1 MPVPKPEAFILITR
15 HESAA
20 ARQATVQ
27 SNIMKNRNIF
37 KSFFAGLIFSLS
49 GGGLMASAATAPA
62 IIPEPQKMELPGGTF
77 QLQPDRRWLGL
88 FPHDGTKI
96 VADADD
102 RATAGFLAEQL
113 RKSTGY
119 KISIN
124 DPAQTAAE
132 GNILLTTQDAKA
144 QLGDEGY
151 ELTVTP
157 EAVVIRAPHQAGLF
171 YGVQTLLQLFPP
183 AVFSTNVVSGMNW
196 QIPCVQIQDWPRFK
210 WRGFMLDVSRHFFNK
225 SEVETVLDLMALHK
239 MNTFH
244 WHLTDDQGWRIEIK
258 KYPRLTEVGAW
269 RPGVGFNFSSNSTTA
284 YGPDGR
290 YGGFYTQDDIREV
303 VKYAAARHITI
314 VPEIEMPG
322 HATAAL
328 TAYPEYS
335 CTGGPFAPQL
345 TAGIFDGIYDP
356 AKEET
361 FKFLADV
368 LGEVIPLFPG
378 KYIHIGGD
386 EVPKETWKNSADCQ
400 ALMKREGLKDE
411 QELQSWFVRRIE
423 KIVNADGRSMIGW
436 SEILQGG
443 LAPNAAVMDWIGG
456 AREAASAGHNVVMT
470 PTAYCYFDFY
480 QSSNRVAEPP
490 AATWGGPLT
499 LGKMYSFDPMPTNMP
514 PELVPYILGTQG
526 NLWTEW
532 VPSLN
537 HLEYMMFPR
546 ACALAEV
553 CWSDQSTHNWDDFM
567 RRLQVQAGRFQAMG
581 VNYRHASVE
590 TPEPNPFP

>member
-1 MPVPKPEAFILITR
+1 MSVIL
-15 HESAA
+15 
-20 ARQATVQ
+20 QLTVTHP
-27 SNIMKNRNIF
+27 IMKNRNSA
-37 KSFFAGLIFSLS
+37 KSFVAAILLSLS
-49 GGGLMASAATAPA
+49 GNGLAAAAATPPA
-62 IIPEPQKMELPGGTF
+62 IIPEPQQIQLQEGSF
-77 QLQPDRRWLGL
+77 QLQPARHFLGL
-88 FPHDGTKI
+88 FPHGGTRI
-96 VADADD
+96 IADAGA

-119 KISIN
+119 KLSISSGN
-124 DPAQTAAE
+124 GTESP
-132 GNILLTTQDAKA
+132 GNILLTTNQADA

-151 ELTVTP
+151 ALTVTP
-157 EAVVIRAPHQAGLF
+157 ESVVIRAPHEAGLF
-171 YGVQTLLQLFPP
+171 YGMQTLLQLFPP
-183 AVFSTNVVSGMNW
+183 AVFSTNIASAVNW

-244 WHLTDDQGWRIEIK
+244 WHLTDDQGWRIQIK
-258 KYPRLTEVGAW
+258 KYPRLTEIGAW
-269 RPGVGFNFSSNSTTA
+269 RPGVGFDFSSNSTTA

-290 YGGFYTQDDIREV
+290 YGGYYTQDDIREV
-303 VKYAAARHITI
+303 VKYAAARYITI

-322 HATAAL
+322 HSTAAL

-345 TAGIFDGIYDP
+345 IAGIFDGIYDP
-356 AKEET
+356 AKEQT
-361 FKFLADV
+361 FQFLSDV
-368 LGEVIPLFPG
+368 LAEVIPLFPG

-386 EVPKETWKNSADCQ
+386 EVPKETWQHSADCQ

-411 QELQSWFVRRIE
+411 KELQSWFVRRIE
-423 KIVNADGRSMIGW
+423 KIVNADGRSIIGW

-443 LAPNAAVMDWIGG
+443 LAPNAAIMDWIGG
-456 AREAASAGHNVVMT
+456 SREAASAGHNVVMT
-470 PTAYCYFDFY
+470 PTEYCYYDFY
-480 QSSNRVAEPP
+480 QSTNRATEPK

-499 LGKMYSFDPMPTNMP
+499 LSKMYSYDPMPTNMP
-514 PELVPYILGTQG
+514 TDLQPYILGTQG

-532 VPSLN
+532 IPSLS
-537 HLEYMMFPR
+537 HVEYMMFPR

-553 CWSDQSTHNWDDFM
+553 GWSAQSTRNWDDFM
-567 RRLQVQAGRFQAMG
+567 RRLQVQANRFKELG
-581 VNYRHASVE
+581 VNYRHAAVE